1 MTFSSV
7 KVVRLILYSFCFYIA
22 CKTAK
27 KKRII
32 KFVWSELTI
41 IRYRTIYM
49 YAADCPLLYWVSS
62 PKIFNL
68 KNHEQCFSI
77 FIFVK
82 SKKMNYLYTS
92 WMSDWSK
99 INIVYRKIYLHFPCV
114 HAKVYGILAEMNR
127 CQIETID

>member
-7 KVVRLILYSFCFYIA
+7 KVVGLILYSFCFYIA

-49 YAADCPLLYWVSS
+49 YAADCPPFTLSE
-62 PKIFNL
+62 FT
-68 KNHEQCFSI
+68 KNF
-77 FIFVK
+77 
-82 SKKMNYLYTS
+82 
-92 WMSDWSK
+92 
-99 INIVYRKIYLHFPCV
+99 
-114 HAKVYGILAEMNR
+114 
-127 CQIETID
+127 